1 MNRYNEI
8 SSVMKRDL
16 RSFFNSP
23 IAYIVIT
30 VFLSFTGFFFF
41 KDFFY
46 INQAEMRNLFT
57 LLPLMFCFF
66 IPAVTMKLFAEE
78 RQTGSLEILLTLPV
92 SARDAVIGKFL
103 AGLIFSMGM
112 VSPTLIYLLT
122 VILNGSPDY
131 GPVIGGYFGVVFL
144 AGAYTAIGL
153 LASSITRNQIV
164 AFILGWAGCF
174 LFWLIDKVVIFI
186 PSSLGFIATLGTDY
200 HFQSIARGIID
211 TRDVIYFLSIIAIS
225 LILTAKIAEERR

>member
-1 MNRYNEI
+1 MNRYKEI
-8 SSVMKRDL
+8 NAVMKRDL

-57 LLPLMFCFF
+57 LLPLMFCFV

-92 SARDAVIGKFL
+92 SARDVVIGKFL
-103 AGLIFSMGM
+103 AGLVFSMVM
-112 VSPTLIYLLT
+112 ISPTLIYLLT
-122 VILNGSPDY
+122 VILTGSPDY
-131 GPVIGGYFGVVFL
+131 GPVIGGYSGVVFL
-144 AGAYTAIGL
+144 SGAYTAIGL

-164 AFILGWAGCF
+164 AFITGWAGCF
-174 LFWLIDKVVIFI
+174 VFWLIDKVVIFI
-186 PSSLGFIATLGTDY
+186 PSKLGFIATLGTDY

-211 TRDVIYFLSIIAIS
+211 TRDVIFFVSIIAIS
-225 LILTAKIAEERR
+225 LILTSRIIEERR